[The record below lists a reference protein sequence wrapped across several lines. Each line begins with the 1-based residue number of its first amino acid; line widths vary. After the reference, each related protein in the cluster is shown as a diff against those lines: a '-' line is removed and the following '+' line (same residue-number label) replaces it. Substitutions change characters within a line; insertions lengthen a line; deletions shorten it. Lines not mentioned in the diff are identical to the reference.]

1 MNKRSIGRWLG
12 MTLITIAFAGGL
24 AAAPLLVSAQ
34 DVATPVAGAH
44 DHPVHIHLGTC
55 DEVGEVAFPLNNI
68 VSATET
74 AATPAA
80 DEMSSPAAEVG
91 DMYVAESTTTITGSL
106 EDLLTAGH
114 VINVHESEENI
125 GNYIACGVVAG
136 TPENGEL
143 TIMLTQTNESGWDGE
158 AVLTDNG
165 EGTIDV
171 TVHLKAAEV
180 DALASPQASPTS

>member
-1 MNKRSIGRWLG
+1 
-12 MTLITIAFAGGL
+12 
-24 AAAPLLVSAQ
+24 
-34 DVATPVAGAH
+34 
-44 DHPVHIHLGTC
+44 
-55 DEVGEVAFPLNNI
+55 
-68 VSATET
+68 
-74 AATPAA
+74 
-80 DEMSSPAAEVG
+80 
-91 DMYVAESTTTITGSL
+91 MYVAESTTTITGSL